1 MERYEQIL
9 KKAPVYM
16 RNEMR
21 LRELAGGFCGN
32 LVSGLVWCFT
42 TFTRPFGVFAW
53 AQCDKRG
60 CDVLFISLLSF
71 SLENSPA
78 KWVTRRERTKR
89 QQISKS
95 DRRKKEQWESRQNKI
110 QTSGSIVSRA
120 TAGDS

>member
-1 MERYEQIL
+1 MERNEQIL

-42 TFTRPFGVFAW
+42 TFTRPFGVLAW

-60 CDVLFISLLSF
+60 CDVLYLFFLFPF
-71 SLENSPA
+71 SPENSPA
-78 KWVTRRERTKR
+78 KLG
-89 QQISKS
+89 
-95 DRRKKEQWESRQNKI
+95 N
-110 QTSGSIVSRA
+110 
-120 TAGDS
+120 